1 MQRAF
6 CAPKAPVFRPG
17 ADGRNIAGRGK
28 GMPSKVEELFSRFRA
43 PGLWQ
48 DIREFFHPRELEC
61 LQVEVT
67 SCCMGRCVYCPH
79 TTRADVWKS
88 RHMSPETFAALWP
101 VLCKTSRVHL
111 QGWGEPFLNPY
122 FMDFVSLARRAG
134 CAVSTTTCGMR
145 MDEELAERIVEC
157 GMDIVAFSLTGTD
170 EAGNAARAGVPFARV
185 EEAVRTLQKVRRA
198 KNAVHLE
205 IHLAYLMLAS
215 QVEGVR
221 GLPELMDAWGVHAAV
236 VSTMDYIPSPDM
248 AHEAFAPHER
258 EKIEAARVVLEE
270 TGAKVR
276 AAGHDFYAS
285 LPAPEPAPCCRERA
299 HKTMYVDA
307 EGHISPC
314 VYLNV
319 PLDAP
324 DARRTVFG
332 NVGEE
337 SPVAIWEK
345 PEYAAFRTEVQT
357 SDPPSACLS
366 CAKRFEAPCALQNG

>member
-1 MQRAF
+1 
-6 CAPKAPVFRPG
+6 
-17 ADGRNIAGRGK
+17 
-28 GMPSKVEELFSRFRA
+28 MPSKVEALFSQFRA

-48 DIREFFHPRELEC
+48 DIREFFHPRGMEC

-67 SCCMGRCVYCPH
+67 SCCMGKCVYCPH

-101 VLCKTSRVHL
+101 VLCRTGRVHL

-145 MDEELAERIVEC
+145 MDEELALRIVES

-170 EAGNAARAGVPFARV
+170 EAGNAARAGVPFSRV
-185 EEAVRTLQKVRRA
+185 EEAVRTLQKVRRE

-221 GLPELMDAWGVHAAV
+221 GLPELMDEWGVHAAV

-276 AAGHDFYAS
+276 ASGRDFYAS

-299 HKTMYVDA
+299 HRTMYVDA
-307 EGHISPC
+307 EGRISPC

-319 PLDAP
+319 PLDEK
-324 DARRTVFG
+324 DERRTVFG
-332 NVGEE
+332 SVDEE
-337 SPVAIWEK
+337 SPVQIWEK
-345 PEYAAFRTEVQT
+345 PEYAAFRAAVQT
-357 SDPPSACLS
+357 AEPPSACVS
-366 CAKRFEAPCALQNG
+366 CAKRFEAPCALRS